1 MAIPNAKRILADSIE
16 FATEA
21 KSALKGADCC
31 ILMTEREEFGKL
43 TEERLPLPHASTESL
58 VDARRIHDPTSFK
71 DSSFAAHRTRTVQ
84 LAAPRGRRPTH
95 PQRAW

>member
-31 ILMTEREEFGKL
+31 ILMTEWEEFGKL
-43 TEERLPLPHASTESL
+43 KEEDYLSHMRAPNL
-58 VDARRIHDPTSFK
+58 VDARRIYDPTSFK
-71 DSSFAAHRTRTVQ
+71 DSSFAAIG
-84 LAAPRGRRPTH
+84 LGRSS
-95 PQRAW
+95 

>member
-43 TEERLPLPHASTESL
+43 TEEDYLSHMRAPNPLWTREESTTLPVS
-58 VDARRIHDPTSFK
+58 RIPVLQPIELGR
-71 DSSFAAHRTRTVQ
+71 SS
-84 LAAPRGRRPTH
+84 
-95 PQRAW
+95 